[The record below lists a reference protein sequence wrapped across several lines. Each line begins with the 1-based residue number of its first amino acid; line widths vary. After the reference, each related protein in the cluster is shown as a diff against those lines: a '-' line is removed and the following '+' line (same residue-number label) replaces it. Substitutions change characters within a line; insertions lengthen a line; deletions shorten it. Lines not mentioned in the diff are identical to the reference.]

1 MAEEAGMVVV
11 VVVDSENADRVLM
24 TLVFGSGT
32 NKGRAYPEA
41 GSGCVWVSSFGIF
54 AAEG

>member
-1 MAEEAGMVVV
+1 MAEEAGTVV